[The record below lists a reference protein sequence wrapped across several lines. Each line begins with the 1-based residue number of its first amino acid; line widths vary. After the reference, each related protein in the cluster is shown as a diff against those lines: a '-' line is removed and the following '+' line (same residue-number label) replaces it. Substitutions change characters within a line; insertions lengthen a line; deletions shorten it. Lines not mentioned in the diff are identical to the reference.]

1 MFFKTLV
8 FTFFG
13 EKCNKILIDWM
24 KLSLI
29 FFNECLYVTDLTN
42 TFSLG
47 YSRSVDIDRLARAA
61 ASAIRARENRSKGK
75 SEQGKITQQGKI
87 QAREDPRKG
96 KSEQGKIRARENQ
109 TARKK
114 VFFYILD

>member
-1 MFFKTLV
+1 MDESEL
-8 FTFFG
+8 
-13 EKCNKILIDWM
+13 NL
-24 KLSLI
+24 
-29 FFNECLYVTDLTN
+29 FNECLYVTDLTN

-61 ASAIRARENRSKGK
+61 ASAIRAREKPSKGK
-75 SEQGKITQQGKI
+75 SKQGKI

-96 KSEQGKIRARENQ
+96 KSDGKEKSEQGKIRARENQ